1 MRIEGSGALVTG
13 GGSGLGAATA
23 QMLATAGARV
33 VVFDRDGDAAR
44 TVADEIGGVASVGDV
59 SVEADAQAAVDAAE
73 NLRIC
78 VNCAGIGP
86 AARMV
91 GRDGPQP
98 LEAFEI
104 AIRVNLIGTFN
115 VMRLAAHRMQ
125 ANEPDED
132 AQRGTI
138 VNTAS
143 VAAFDGQIGQAAYA
157 ASKGG
162 IVAMTLPVARELA
175 KTGIRVNTLA
185 PGIFRTPLL
194 DGLPEEAQQSLG
206 AQVPNPSRLGDPEEY
221 ARAVRFCIETG
232 YLNAETIRLDGGI
245 RMQPR

>member
-23 QMLATAGARV
+23 RMLAAAGARV

-44 TVADEIGGVASVGDV
+44 AVAEEIGGVAAVGDV
-59 SVEADAQAAVDAAE
+59 SVEADAQAAVNAAE
-73 NLRIC
+73 DLRIC

-98 LEAFEI
+98 LEAFEA

-115 VMRLAAHRMQ
+115 VMRVAAHRMQ
-125 ANEPDED
+125 ANDPDED
-132 AQRGTI
+132 GQRGTI

-194 DGLPEEAQQSLG
+194 AGLPEEAQQSLG
-206 AQVPNPSRLGDPEEY
+206 AQVPNPSRLGDPDEF

>member
-1 MRIEGSGALVTG
+1 MKIEGSGALVTG

-23 QMLATAGARV
+23 RMLAAAGARV

-44 TVADEIGGVASVGDV
+44 AVADEIGGVASVGDV
-59 SVEADAQAAVDAAE
+59 TIEADAQAAVDAAE
-73 NLRIC
+73 ALRIC

-98 LEAFEI
+98 LEAFEV

-132 AQRGTI
+132 DQRGTI

-194 DGLPEEAQQSLG
+194 DGLPQEAQQSLG